1 MALYIRMYVTC
12 VCGKNNPGRL
22 KLIWTQYWTK
32 YQQVCMLPSPL
43 CGIVLP
49 SQGKE
54 RLNFGQT
61 LKVGLWYHL
70 YVMSFFQW
78 HFCSC
83 YNCYPSNNTAYTL
96 LLYLL
101 IFWYIFYLFIFIL
114 IWSIIWP
121 NLIQTWLT
129 MSLAQLQPLFLSSA
143 NKVNTGPTCQKVD
156 VCLYE

>member
-1 MALYIRMYVTC
+1 M
-12 VCGKNNPGRL
+12 NPIL
-22 KLIWTQYWTK
+22 NQISASM
-32 YQQVCMLPSPL
+32 QVCMLPSPL

-129 MSLAQLQPLFLSSA
+129 MSLAQLQPLLTLDLHVKKWMFVCTS
-143 NKVNTGPTCQKVD
+143 G
-156 VCLYE
+156 VCLHFWSLLQGI